1 MIQPV
6 NKRRPRWAALAAG
19 ALVASVLAVG
29 AVPVGAVTDRP
40 DHATRLSACVGAAA
54 VDQSFGDVSAG
65 HVFRD
70 AINCVAYYG
79 ITRGIGDGSTYSP
92 EQDVTR
98 AQMAVFIARAAEA
111 AGVELGPVGGAR
123 FGDISGVWG
132 EAQDAI
138 NRLAG
143 KGIIS
148 SGGSYRPDDAITRAE
163 MAGFLVGLLVEAA
176 PNVSRG
182 SGGAILLGQPGSG
195 SRADDWFPDSDGAE
209 VAAIYE
215 LGVTRGASAAGVQDP
230 GEPPLDFNY
239 EPDGTVNRGQMA
251 AFITRALAHTPLRPA
266 GVSAQYDGADVVVS
280 VRDARYRPVSGTVV
294 DVFWAPADQA
304 QQAFSSDG
312 ACSPSE
318 VTGAD
323 ASPLVCEIDETDP
336 ATGDDG
342 DVAVAVAGLRRV
354 PAGGAAVWAWAGTIG
369 ETLAAGAELYR
380 FDVAEGAEA
389 RFATTALV
397 TTTFAANKAG
407 FGSTILFIVQL
418 QDGVGDVATGVNG
431 IDPAQWNLRVQ
442 AGSQTPELR
451 PLLVS
456 GPAGRAVFS
465 ISHDD
470 PGTGADV
477 TVRYELATAANAPP
491 LNQTVDARGRGAA
504 AGAVTFSDAPPSTVG
519 NNATVT
525 IDTRDYVHVLGGG
538 GENAVTVTVLDQ
550 YGNPLP
556 GTRVSLSSTP
566 SDQFTGGGGPFD
578 VDRRGSRR
586 FSYEYQGPGGVVQ
599 QLSVSN
605 GVDNLR
611 ASGVTKTVYWA
622 DDAGSHD
629 ETDSPLAPRVLTGD
643 VSRRHVVV
651 DDSESG
657 VTPVLL
663 EYDDN
668 DRFSVSGDRVSMTVF
683 QSVLA
688 DELKPESPNAQLE
701 WSNYRP
707 GNAGRVTE
715 YNLLP

>member
-6 NKRRPRWAALAAG
+6 KKRRAGRAALAAG
-19 ALVASVLAVG
+19 ALVASVLAAG

-40 DHATRLSACVGAAA
+40 DHTTRLSACVGAAA

-79 ITRGIGDGSTYSP
+79 ITRGTGDGSTYSP

-111 AGVELGPVGGAR
+111 AGVEFGPVGDGR
-123 FGDISGVWG
+123 FDDIAEIWK
-132 EAQDAI
+132 EAQNAI
-138 NRLAG
+138 NRLAL
-143 KGIIS
+143 KGFIP

-215 LGVTRGASAAGVQDP
+215 LGVTRGASAATVQDDT
-230 GEPPLDFNY
+230 EPPLDFNY

-266 GVSAQYDGADVVVS
+266 GVSAQYNGADVVVS
-280 VRDARYRPVSGTVV
+280 VRDARYRPVSGAVV

-304 QQAFSSDG
+304 QQAVSSDG
-312 ACSPSE
+312 ACKPSE

-323 ASPLVCEIDETDP
+323 ASLLACEIDETDP

-342 DVAVAVAGLRRV
+342 DAAVAVGGLRRV

-369 ETLAAGAELYR
+369 EVVAAETDLHR

-389 RFATTALV
+389 RFATTTLV
-397 TTTFAANKAG
+397 TTTFAANKAR

-431 IDPAQWNLRVQ
+431 IDPAQWNLTVRVP
-442 AGSQTPELR
+442 GRDPELR

-456 GPAGRAVFS
+456 GPAGRAVFT
-465 ISHDD
+465 ISHPS
-470 PGTGADV
+470 PGVGGSDV

-491 LNQTVDARGRGAA
+491 RSETVDARGKGAA
-504 AGAVTFSDAPPSTVG
+504 AGAVTFSNERPSTEG
-519 NNATVT
+519 TDATVT

-550 YGNPLP
+550 YGDPLP
-556 GTRVSLSSTP
+556 GTRVSLSSSP
-566 SDQFTGGGGPFD
+566 PDQFPGGVVP
-578 VDRRGSRR
+578 VDSRGSHR
-586 FSYEYQGPGGVVQ
+586 FSYEYQGSGGVTQ

-605 GVDNLR
+605 GVNNLGS
-611 ASGVTKTVYWA
+611 SGVTARVYWA

-629 ETDSPLAPRVLTGD
+629 DGASRQVLTGD
-643 VSRRHVVV
+643 VTRRHIVV
-651 DDSESG
+651 DDIAVG

-668 DRFSVSGDRVSMTVF
+668 DRFSVSGDPVSLTVF

-688 DELKPESPNAQLE
+688 DELKPETPDAQLE